1 MKSIV
6 FILLAITAGMV
17 LPIQAALNG
26 KMGKAVGD
34 PVYAAFISFV
44 VGSFGLLAYLLATR
58 TDLQTLTAAKSVD
71 WSVWSAGILGAFYV
85 ACVIILAPKL
95 GVALTFGLVV
105 TGQLGISLIIDHF
118 GLLGIPIHTVNWQ
131 RIAGILLII
140 GGVLLIRKF

>member
-1 MKSIV
+1 MKTLLFIV
-6 FILLAITAGMV
+6 FAVMAGAM

-44 VGSFGLLAYLLATR
+44 VGSVALLVYLFATK
-58 TDLQTLTAAKSVD
+58 TDLSTISQAKSVE
-71 WSVWSAGILGAFYV
+71 WSVWTAGILGGFYV

-105 TGQLGISLIIDHF
+105 TGQLGISLVIDNY
-118 GLLGIPIHTVNWQ
+118 GLLGIPVHAISWQ
-131 RIAGILLII
+131 RIAGVLLIT
-140 GGVLLIRKF
+140 GGVVLIRKF

>member
-1 MKSIV
+1 MKSLTFIV
-6 FILLAITAGMV
+6 LAITAGAV

-44 VGSFGLLAYLLATR
+44 VGSLGLFAYLLATK
-58 TDLQTLTAAKSVD
+58 TDLSTLSQAKSVG
-71 WSVWSAGILGAFYV
+71 WSVWTAGILGGFYV

-105 TGQLGISLIIDHF
+105 TGQLGISLFIDNY
-118 GLLGIPIHTVNWQ
+118 GLLGIPVHSISWQ

-140 GGVLLIRKF
+140 GGVVLIRKF

>member
-1 MKSIV
+1 MKIV
-6 FILLAITAGMV
+6 FILLAIAAGAV

-44 VGSFGLLAYLLATR
+44 IGSVGLFAYIVATK
-58 TDLQTLTAAKSVD
+58 TDLTTLSKAGTLH
-71 WSVWSAGILGAFYV
+71 WTVWLAGFLGAFYV

-105 TGQLGISLIIDHF
+105 AGQLGISMIIDHF
-118 GLLGIPIHTVNWQ
+118 GLLGIPTHSINWH
-131 RIAGILLII
+131 RVAGMLFII
-140 GGVLLIRKF
+140 SGVLLIRKF

>member
-1 MKSIV
+1 MKSIL

-105 TGQLGISLIIDHF
+105 TGQLGISLIIDHY
-118 GLLGIPIHTVNWQ
+118 GLLGIPVHTVNWQ